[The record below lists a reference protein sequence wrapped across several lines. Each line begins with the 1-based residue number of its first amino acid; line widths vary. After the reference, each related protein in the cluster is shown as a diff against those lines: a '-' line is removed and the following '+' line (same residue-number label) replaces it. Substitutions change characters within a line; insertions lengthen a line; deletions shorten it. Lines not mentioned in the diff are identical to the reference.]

1 MVLWDLETGEEIRSF
16 TREDPPVEMGSS
28 GMAFTPGGRTAISC
42 EQDGYLIEWNLETGE
57 EIRRLGQHASL
68 RTRMV
73 ISPDGLLALTSGMDG
88 SLMLWDLETGELIR
102 RSDGH
107 GILFDVAL
115 NPNGQTALF
124 GSSDTTITEWRL
136 QNPSPSELERW
147 IEDNRYVRELTCEER
162 ARYQIEPLC
171 DDDGQ

>member
-1 MVLWDLETGEEIRSF
+1 
-16 TREDPPVEMGSS
+16 
-28 GMAFTPGGRTAISC
+28 
-42 EQDGYLIEWNLETGE
+42 
-57 EIRRLGQHASL
+57 
-68 RTRMV
+68 MV
-73 ISPDGLLALTSGMDG
+73 ISPNGLLALTSGMDG

-115 NPNGQTALF
+115 SPNGQTALF

-136 QNPSPSELERW
+136 QNPSASELERW
-147 IEDNRYVRELTCEER
+147 IEDNRYVRELACEER

-171 DDDGQ
+171 DDGQ